1 MNRFAAGK
9 PTALIVDVGYAN
21 TSTVPVVDG
30 YALRAGMLIE
40 TLTLKLTPRLHAS
53 TPRIRAHKLPTPS
66 PFHQPLSS
74 PRFPFISLPPP
85 AHLKTKS
92 SSRSWKRA
100 KTYIQRRKIK
110 ANY

>member
-30 YALRAGMLIE
+30 YALRAGTFIPSTE
-40 TLTLKLTPRLHAS
+40 RSNKLTARIHAP
-53 TPRIRAHKLPTPS
+53 TPRIRTHKLPTS
-66 PFHQPLSS
+66 SSLYKPLST
-74 PRFPFISLPPP
+74 PRFPLIPLPPP
-85 AHLKTKS
+85 PHLKTKP

-100 KTYIQRRKIK
+100 KTNIQR
-110 ANY
+110 